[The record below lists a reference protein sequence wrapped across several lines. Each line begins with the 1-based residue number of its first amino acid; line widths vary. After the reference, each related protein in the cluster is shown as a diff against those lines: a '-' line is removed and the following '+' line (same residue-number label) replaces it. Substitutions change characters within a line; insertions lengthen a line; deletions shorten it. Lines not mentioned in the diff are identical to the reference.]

1 MKIDQ
6 EPEPDATAESQA
18 LTIRVLDAVRELD
31 FDLYAIAGVE
41 DLPSAARL
49 KEWLSRGMHGSM
61 HWMARDPE
69 RRADP
74 RRVLVDARSVVMVA
88 LNYYTD
94 YSVAKE
100 GDLAAV
106 SRYAWGSEYHAVIG
120 ERLEALAQRFNR
132 WIPGHNSRWYVDT
145 GPVLEK
151 AWAEHAGIGWI
162 GKHTNLISQNRGS
175 WLFLGALL
183 VDFPLTPASPH
194 ANRCGTC
201 ERCIGACP
209 TGAIVAPYVLDARRC
224 ISYLTI
230 ENRAAIPEEFRRQ
243 MGNRVFGCDDCQ
255 DVCPWN
261 RFARPTSLSAQFS
274 PREGLRTVRLDELIG
289 LSDEEFKERFRGSP
303 ILRAKRAGFARN
315 IAVALGNSRD
325 PASVPALRRALED
338 EDPLVRSHAAWALGE
353 IKSGEAERA
362 LRACLDIERHEEV
375 LAEASRALRRHH
387 EMLSSSS
394 LDGAGA
400 C

>member
-1 MKIDQ
+1 
-6 EPEPDATAESQA
+6 
-18 LTIRVLDAVRELD
+18 
-31 FDLYAIAGVE
+31 
-41 DLPSAARL
+41 
-49 KEWLSRGMHGSM
+49 
-61 HWMARDPE
+61 
-69 RRADP
+69 
-74 RRVLVDARSVVMVA
+74 MVA

-94 YSVAKE
+94 YSVAEK

-106 SRYAWGSEYHAVIG
+106 SRYAWGSEYHAVVG
-120 ERLEALAQRFNR
+120 ERLDALAQRVDR
-132 WIPGHNSRWYVDT
+132 LIPGHNSRWYVDT

-162 GKHTNLISQNRGS
+162 GKHTNLISQDCGS

-183 VDFPLTPASPH
+183 VDFPLTPDSPH
-194 ANRCGTC
+194 VDRCGTC

-230 ENRAAIPEEFRRQ
+230 ENRAAIPDEFRRQ

-261 RFARPTSLSAQFS
+261 RFALPTSFSAEFS
-274 PREGLRTVRLDELIG
+274 PREGLRTVRLDELMG
-289 LSDEEFKERFRGSP
+289 LSDAEFRERFRGSP

-325 PASVPALRRALED
+325 PAAVPALLRAMED
-338 EDPLVRSHAAWALGE
+338 EEPLVRSHAAWALGE
-353 IKSGEAERA
+353 INSGEAERA
-362 LRACLDIERHEEV
+362 LRTCLDTEQHEEV
-375 LAEASRALRRHH
+375 LAEASQALQRHH
-387 EMLSSSS
+387 EMRSGSS
-394 LDGAGA
+394 LDGAEA